1 MLYSYATTDGVDGFA
16 RAGWGDGCRDR
27 EMTEQVTWS
36 SRADEGGRS
45 TSRTPRSRAGPTTP
59 TSLPPRLGS
68 PAWRSSGP
76 CAQSSPAI
84 FGSAPRQHLPR
95 PFLPRTDLRLL
106 GAAATVIVRSRPIP
120 PSRSRRSPVPP
131 QNSVNMRAA
140 GTIPEGRGTHSEGVL
155 RRGVLIDAVYRLAVH
170 RVAAQHDRGHH
181 LPVAAAPR
189 AAAAAVEGLLRA
201 APRRRDPR
209 DRHTTHSARP
219 DFQPVRWIL
228 RARAEAQLRPH
239 RDRLSPRRRMQV
251 RKRSKVCVMGG
262 DGGKRRC
269 SGP

>member
-140 GTIPEGRGTHSEGVL
+140 GTIPLRGQRHS
-155 RRGVLIDAVYRLAVH
+155 
-170 RVAAQHDRGHH
+170 Q
-181 LPVAAAPR
+181 
-189 AAAAAVEGLLRA
+189 
-201 APRRRDPR
+201 RRRAPTR
-209 DRHTTHSARP
+209 RAHRCRVPSRCPSRCRP
-219 DFQPVRWIL
+219 
-228 RARAEAQLRPH
+228 A
-239 RDRLSPRRRMQV
+239 
-251 RKRSKVCVMGG
+251 
-262 DGGKRRC
+262 
-269 SGP
+269 

>member
-1 MLYSYATTDGVDGFA
+1 
-16 RAGWGDGCRDR
+16 
-27 EMTEQVTWS
+27 MTERVTWS

-95 PFLPRTDLRLL
+95 PCLPRTDLHFL

-131 QNSVNMRAA
+131 QNSANTRAGWGDA
-140 GTIPEGRGTHSEGVL
+140 AQRADAPTAKACSDEACSSMPCTVSLSIALPPSMIEVTICPSLL
-155 RRGVLIDAVYRLAVH
+155 RRVP
-170 RVAAQHDRGHH
+170 
-181 LPVAAAPR
+181 LP
-189 AAAAAVEGLLRA
+189 L
-201 APRRRDPR
+201 
-209 DRHTTHSARP
+209 
-219 DFQPVRWIL
+219 Q
-228 RARAEAQLRPH
+228 
-239 RDRLSPRRRMQV
+239 
-251 RKRSKVCVMGG
+251 SKVCSPPPPAAATREIATPPTALARTSSQC
-262 DGGKRRC
+262 DGSSEPELKLSCVHTETGSVLAVACRCEKDRRC
-269 SGP
+269 V